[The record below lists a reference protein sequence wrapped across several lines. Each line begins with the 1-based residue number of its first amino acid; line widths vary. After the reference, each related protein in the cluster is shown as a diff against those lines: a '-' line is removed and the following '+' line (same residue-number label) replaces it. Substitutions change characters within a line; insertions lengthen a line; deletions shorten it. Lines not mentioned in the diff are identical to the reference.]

1 MPSIRLRAVPFVLVA
16 LCGLSACG
24 KQGAAG
30 AGPGGNRGNQP
41 VPVELQTVREQP
53 WDDTLRALGTVHAHE
68 AVTVTAKVSETVQQV
83 HFESGQEVAKGAPLV
98 TLSGQQQNALL
109 ASAQAQAKDAE
120 AQFARLQQ
128 LGGQQLVAR
137 SAIDTARATR
147 DAARAQAAQIR
158 ANLADRVIRAPFA
171 GVLGIRQVS
180 PGALVTPGTVIAT
193 LDDIARVYVDFPVPE
208 TELADVAP
216 GQALVGR
223 AGAYPGQTFEGRVAT
238 VAARLDAGTRAAT
251 VRGEFP
257 NPERLLR
264 PGMLVDVALVRAT
277 RDAARAQV
285 AQIRANLA
293 DRVIRAPF
301 AGVLGLRQV
310 SPGALV
316 TPGTVIA
323 TLDDIARV
331 YVDFPVPETELA
343 GVAPGQPLQGRAGAW
358 PGRTF
363 EGRVATVA
371 ARLDAG
377 TRAATVRGDFPNPE
391 RLLRP
396 GMLVDVALVRATRQ
410 ALVVPELAV
419 QQIGT
424 ETFVWRVMD
433 DGTVEKADVVVGGRI
448 PGKVMLREGL
458 RAGDRIVVEGT
469 GKLQPGAKVV
479 DAKAAAPARG

>member
-1 MPSIRLRAVPFVLVA
+1 MPSIRLRAMPLVFVA

-24 KQGAAG
+24 KQGTAG

-53 WDDTLRALGTVHAHE
+53 WDDTLRALGTVHARE
-68 AVTVTAKVSETVQQV
+68 AVTVTAKVSETVKQV
-83 HFESGQEVAKGAPLV
+83 HFESGQAVAKGAPLV
-98 TLSGQQQNALL
+98 TLSGQQQDALL
-109 ASAQAQAKDAE
+109 ASAQAQARDAE
-120 AQFARLQQ
+120 AQLARLQQ

-137 SAIDTARATR
+137 AAIDTA
-147 DAARAQAAQIR
+147 
-158 ANLADRVIRAPFA
+158 
-171 GVLGIRQVS
+171 
-180 PGALVTPGTVIAT
+180 
-193 LDDIARVYVDFPVPE
+193 
-208 TELADVAP
+208 
-216 GQALVGR
+216 
-223 AGAYPGQTFEGRVAT
+223 
-238 VAARLDAGTRAAT
+238 
-251 VRGEFP
+251 
-257 NPERLLR
+257 
-264 PGMLVDVALVRAT
+264 RAT

-343 GVAPGQPLQGRAGAW
+343 GVAPGQPLEGRAGAW
-358 PGRTF
+358 PGRTV